1 MTFSI
6 LDHQIKLLFKTQTST
21 VWTASADLTL
31 AKQVYKKR
39 QVSDL
44 VRKKQLKMILA
55 ARAGQTSIFLARK
68 SKLNFR
74 WTLQPL
80 ILRKFLTIPKKD
92 KKELVA

>member
-21 VWTASADLTL
+21 AWTASEDLTL
-31 AKQVYKKR
+31 AKQVNKKR
-39 QVSDL
+39 LVSDL

-55 ARAGQTSIFLARK
+55 VRVGQTSIFLVRK

>member
-21 VWTASADLTL
+21 AWTASEDLTL
-31 AKQVYKKR
+31 AKQVNKKR
-39 QVSDL
+39 LVSDL
-44 VRKKQLKMILA
+44 VRKKQLKMILVVKD
-55 ARAGQTSIFLARK
+55 GQTSIFLVRK
-68 SKLNFR
+68 NKLNFR

-92 KKELVA
+92 KKE

>member
-21 VWTASADLTL
+21 AWTASEDLTL
-31 AKQVYKKR
+31 AKQVNKKR
-39 QVSDL
+39 LVSDL
-44 VRKKQLKMILA
+44 VRKKQLKMILVV
-55 ARAGQTSIFLARK
+55 RDGQTSIFLVRK
-68 SKLNFR
+68 NKLNFR

-92 KKELVA
+92 KKEWVV

>member
-1 MTFSI
+1 M
-6 LDHQIKLLFKTQTST
+6 
-21 VWTASADLTL
+21 

-44 VRKKQLKMILA
+44 VRKKQLKMKLA
-55 ARAGQTSIFLARK
+55 ARVGQTSIFLVRK

-80 ILRKFLTIPKKD
+80 ILRKFLTIPKRD